1 MPPSQKRALPPPPH
15 PPQSPVVVPTGLWLC
30 RLTTCRDLLSAGI
43 VIAADILG
51 QWGRLVSRHLMI
63 EAFYTNVFSLLL
75 LLWFPLLLFALDFFG
90 FNTVNNHNIFAN
102 YHSLQKQHIDV
113 EVPYEIPL
121 RQLNS
126 GNVTKLWLMLT
137 LIYASLSFCE
147 KDLHKRNIFAY
158 EWSCLM
164 KIRRVMHSFET
175 RRKLCRSKWWRISRI
190 FETSLKLTRHPI
202 KSNISFATRFCCF
215 LSCLRVQAM
224 KSPVHQTT
232 FLNILWFRQEAT
244 HLIFFSHFFPG
255 TCCYGL
261 ICFWPVS
268 FSTFKCGRDVQT

>member
-1 MPPSQKRALPPPPH
+1 M
-15 PPQSPVVVPTGLWLC
+15 
-30 RLTTCRDLLSAGI
+30 TCKWVAGYSE
-43 VIAADILG
+43 VAP
-51 QWGRLVSRHLMI
+51 
-63 EAFYTNVFSLLL
+63 SLLL
-75 LLWFPLLLFALDFFG
+75 LLWFPLLLFALNFFDFSI
-90 FNTVNNHNIFAN
+90 VNNHNIFAN

-164 KIRRVMHSFET
+164 KIRRRVMHSFET

-190 FETSLKLTRHPI
+190 FETSLKLTRHPTKKI
-202 KSNISFATRFCCF
+202 LHLQRASVVFR
-215 LSCLRVQAM
+215 RVCA
-224 KSPVHQTT
+224 
-232 FLNILWFRQEAT
+232 
-244 HLIFFSHFFPG
+244 
-255 TCCYGL
+255 
-261 ICFWPVS
+261 
-268 FSTFKCGRDVQT
+268 FKR